1 MNMRRKKSSNPILP
15 GSQAAVN
22 KMANPVLKL
31 VRDNTH
37 AIPREQQLSYI
48 LSLTIEMYERAT
60 RNDWDAVIR
69 LESQRTVLI
78 ADYFSSPVS
87 DQEVPAVAG
96 NITKV
101 LEIDKRLIELGD
113 NECHQLRGNLQK
125 ISRGKHALKVYTTG

>member
-1 MNMRRKKSSNPILP
+1 
-15 GSQAAVN
+15 
-22 KMANPVLKL
+22 MANPVLKL

-113 NECHQLRGNLQK
+113 NECHQLRENLQK